1 MGQMPTVVLRVQGLH
16 NPACL
21 SDVEQKLKS
30 MTGIH
35 RVRVNLTSAE
45 ARVTY
50 DPYQTTPQEWILPME
65 QAGYPIEEK

>member
-1 MGQMPTVVLRVQGLH
+1 MGQMPTVVLRVQGLLDS
-16 NPACL
+16 NGL
-21 SDVEQKLKS
+21 SEVEQKLKS

-35 RVRVNLTSAE
+35 QVRVNLSSAE

-50 DPYQTTPQEWILPME
+50 DPYQTTPQEWLLPMA